1 VLERGISIAIVADGA
16 MAVLVV
22 VVSPGTREEEFGED
36 KLTLMPVAALTL
48 WSITMT
54 MAENRGNNQL
64 KKKEHAKPW
73 LKNAFDREERSG
85 EQVQQT
91 KLCEA
96 EREEQAVQR
105 QICNR
110 K

>member
-48 WSITMT
+48 
-54 MAENRGNNQL
+54 
-64 KKKEHAKPW
+64 
-73 LKNAFDREERSG
+73 
-85 EQVQQT
+85 
-91 KLCEA
+91 
-96 EREEQAVQR
+96 
-105 QICNR
+105 
-110 K
+110 